1 MTHGRGLPRPRICLQ
16 LYLAIALA
24 LAVLLGLAGANIK
37 FAAET
42 IRTAHRVQGKGLQAL
57 VRVGRA
63 EVLLSDL
70 RRLVDAASLAP
81 TRQSVAAAAAAY
93 QVNSGELAE
102 LLRTLEPAPA
112 DALSRRFEVATAQAS
127 AVFAHA
133 LSSGGERAIAASRYA
148 TSSDDLERRISRV
161 RQALL
166 GAADARLDELA
177 ARAGLLIVCILA
189 AAGIACLLIGPL
201 GLFML
206 RRVLQRIGA
215 VGTAL
220 ARLARNA
227 AI

>member
-1 MTHGRGLPRPRICLQ
+1 MTHGLGLPRPRICLQ
-16 LYLAIALA
+16 LYFAIALA

-81 TRQSVAAAAAAY
+81 TRQSVAAAAY

-133 LSSGGERAIAASRYA
+133 LSSGVNGPSPLPAMPPPATTLSAASAGCGRLCSA
-148 TSSDDLERRISRV
+148 RRMLVLTSLRP
-161 RQALL
+161 
-166 GAADARLDELA
+166 G
-177 ARAGLLIVCILA
+177 RAS
-189 AAGIACLLIGPL
+189 
-201 GLFML
+201 
-206 RRVLQRIGA
+206 
-215 VGTAL
+215 
-220 ARLARNA
+220 
-227 AI
+227 

>member
-1 MTHGRGLPRPRICLQ
+1 MTHGLGLPRPRICLQ
-16 LYLAIALA
+16 LYFAIALA

-81 TRQSVAAAAAAY
+81 TRQSVAAAAY